1 MYSIE
6 LTKRAE
12 HFLKKIQKKDA
23 EVILRKL
30 YSMRDNPFTHLK
42 RLQGYKLW
50 RLRVMDY
57 RVVLDIVVSGQKMIV
72 LRIGHRKNVYNKK

>member
-12 HFLKKIQKKDA
+12 HFLKKIQKRDS
-23 EVILRKL
+23 EVILGKL
-30 YSMRDNPFTHLK
+30 YSMRGNPFPSLK

-57 RVVLDIVVSGQKMIV
+57 RVVLDIVVSGQRMIV
-72 LRIGHRKNVYNKK
+72 LRIGHRKNVYNKE

>member
-12 HFLKKIQKKDA
+12 HFLKKIQKKDS
-23 EVILRKL
+23 EIILKKL
-30 YSMRDNPFTHLK
+30 YSMRDNPFPHLK

-57 RVVLDIVVSGQKMIV
+57 RVVLDIVVSGQRMIV
-72 LRIGHRKNVYNKK
+72 LRISHRKNVYDKE